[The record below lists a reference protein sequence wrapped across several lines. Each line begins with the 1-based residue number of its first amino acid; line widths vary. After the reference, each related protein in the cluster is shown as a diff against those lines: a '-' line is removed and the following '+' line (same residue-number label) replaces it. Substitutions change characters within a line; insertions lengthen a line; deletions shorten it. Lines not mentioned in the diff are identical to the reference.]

1 MNPQWLCLCQG
12 CLFQTMSPQCSS
24 FEMLPPRSHSE
35 ASHMSQQTNACTT
48 SGSTHPHQLQDFKR
62 TFTREDH
69 EKYWTLADKRPSM
82 CMFQGQ
88 GVMRGGGVF
97 WILSDQGTFE
107 FISSSSSSF
116 CIKIVPV
123 QLFFSYKSSWEQWKH
138 PSPQNVGAEYLNLLA
153 ALSVL
158 LSMNM
163 PTPRPT
169 PWPPLWPNSWLT
181 YNDWPQDWPHGR
193 QSHGW
198 PHG

>member
-24 FEMLPPRSHSE
+24 FDMLPPRSHSE
-35 ASHMSQQTNACTT
+35 PSHMSQQTNACTT

-138 PSPQNVGAEYLNLLA
+138 PSPQNVGAE
-153 ALSVL
+153 
-158 LSMNM
+158 
-163 PTPRPT
+163 
-169 PWPPLWPNSWLT
+169 
-181 YNDWPQDWPHGR
+181 
-193 QSHGW
+193 
-198 PHG
+198 

>member
-12 CLFQTMSPQCSS
+12 CLFQTMSPQYSS
-24 FEMLPPRSHSE
+24 FDMLPPRSHSE

-123 QLFFSYKSSWEQWKH
+123 QIFFSYKTMRAPLPSKCWRGIFKFVSCPVSSIVH
-138 PSPQNVGAEYLNLLA
+138 EYAN
-153 ALSVL
+153 SKTDPMTT
-158 LSMNM
+158 SMTKLM
-163 PTPRPT
+163 TD
-169 PWPPLWPNSWLT
+169 L
-181 YNDWPQDWPHGR
+181 
-193 QSHGW
+193 
-198 PHG
+198 